1 MQHCTKQLYQQKKKN
16 KKKTRTTHSQ
26 TSISKTQ
33 KSKAWLVMWE
43 NTNHPLTNVNLKNT
57 EIKSL
62 ACDMRKH
69 EPPTH
74 KRKSQ
79 KQRNQKLGL
88 WHEKTRTTHSQT
100 SISKTQKSKA
110 WLVTWERC
118 GGVKLVMTFH
128 TKTSWY
134 PNHQYAN
141 NTKYN
146 LDRFNSSQK
155 DQQYVHRKYH
165 KHRSLLTE
173 IPHSVF
179 RNNIPWTN
187 FHWKY
192 FSQNEETWYYL
203 S

>member
-1 MQHCTKQLYQQKKKN
+1 MFNIIQYWDFSTAATMQHCTKQLYQQKQKN
-16 KKKTRTTHSQ
+16 KK
-26 TSISKTQ
+26 
-33 KSKAWLVMWE
+33 
-43 NTNHPLTNVNLKNT
+43 
-57 EIKSL
+57 
-62 ACDMRKH
+62 
-69 EPPTH
+69 
-74 KRKSQ
+74 
-79 KQRNQKLGL
+79 
-88 WHEKTRTTHSQT
+88 KTRTTHSQT